1 MNIQMQV
8 AGLFIMLILL
18 YFSLRQQMVGLYSET
33 MFLRVLSVT
42 ILCVCLDIASV
53 VAIVY
58 EDRIP
63 RLVLEFICKSY
74 VVSLVWVGFFGLVYT
89 CLDIYA
95 KDRYKKILYGY
106 AAVVLGASVLIYLL
120 PIHYYYDGEAVY
132 TYGPSDIATYFF
144 AVLFVLITLYQVI
157 RHGDQMNPKRR
168 SAVRTWMIVWIIAA
182 ATQFFNSRLLLV
194 GYATAA
200 WHDDPVF

>member
-58 EDRIP
+58 EDRTHGLCWSSSVKVMWYRLCGSAFSGWSIP
-63 RLVLEFICKSY
+63 
-74 VVSLVWVGFFGLVYT
+74 VWISTRKTGIKRF
-89 CLDIYA
+89 CMDM
-95 KDRYKKILYGY
+95 RRSC
-106 AAVVLGASVLIYLL
+106 LGASVLIYLL

-200 WHDDPVF
+200 WQ

>member
-63 RLVLEFICKSY
+63 RLVLVKVMWYRLCGSAFSGWSIP
-74 VVSLVWVGFFGLVYT
+74 VWISTRKTGIKRF
-89 CLDIYA
+89 CMD
-95 KDRYKKILYGY
+95 
-106 AAVVLGASVLIYLL
+106 
-120 PIHYYYDGEAVY
+120 
-132 TYGPSDIATYFF
+132 
-144 AVLFVLITLYQVI
+144 
-157 RHGDQMNPKRR
+157 MRR
-168 SAVRTWMIVWIIAA
+168 SCLGHRC
-182 ATQFFNSRLLLV
+182 
-194 GYATAA
+194 
-200 WHDDPVF
+200 

>member
-106 AAVVLGASVLIYLL
+106 AAVVLGASV
-120 PIHYYYDGEAVY
+120 
-132 TYGPSDIATYFF
+132 S
-144 AVLFVLITLYQVI
+144 
-157 RHGDQMNPKRR
+157 
-168 SAVRTWMIVWIIAA
+168 
-182 ATQFFNSRLLLV
+182 
-194 GYATAA
+194 
-200 WHDDPVF
+200 

>member
-74 VVSLVWVGFFGLVYT
+74 VAVSYT
-89 CLDIYA
+89 HLT
-95 KDRYKKILYGY
+95 
-106 AAVVLGASVLIYLL
+106 L
-120 PIHYYYDGEAVY
+120 P
-132 TYGPSDIATYFF
+132 TT
-144 AVLFVLITLYQVI
+144 
-157 RHGDQMNPKRR
+157 
-168 SAVRTWMIVWIIAA
+168 
-182 ATQFFNSRLLLV
+182 
-194 GYATAA
+194 
-200 WHDDPVF
+200 